1 MDHNAKPKKPITS
14 PSESRFNWRLLAI
27 IAYIAL
33 SIGLYF
39 ILAPLMAD
47 VDQLQSHIEAAG
59 VWGVML
65 YIGLYSA
72 QMFVPWLPGAPLDII
87 GGATFGFWETNLL
100 SSLSASASG
109 LVIYLIVRRIG
120 LEMIVNQFPDLLDA
134 PWRLVKIVRRQP
146 WSLIAVNMLTGD
158 VAYFIA
164 GSVGTPVLFT
174 VVLLGV
180 QRIPSVMVGS
190 ALGAGIISNVLQQK
204 LDIMVAG
211 ASIITVV
218 GLMIGFAI
226 ARKIVPGWLERL
238 ESNTENSTNP

>member
-1 MDHNAKPKKPITS
+1 M
-14 PSESRFNWRLLAI
+14 
-27 IAYIAL
+27 
-33 SIGLYF
+33 
-39 ILAPLMAD
+39 
-47 VDQLQSHIEAAG
+47 
-59 VWGVML
+59 
-65 YIGLYSA
+65 
-72 QMFVPWLPGAPLDII
+72 
-87 GGATFGFWETNLL
+87 
-100 SSLSASASG
+100 
-109 LVIYLIVRRIG
+109 IYLIVRRIG

-204 LDIMVAG
+204 LDIMVTG

-226 ARKIVPGWLERL
+226 ARKIVPGWFERL